1 MNEKRDELR
10 QAPTEELRELSLQ
23 EMEGVSGAGI
33 IDWIKRQV
41 AKANEINLRNIENNT
56 YGRGHFQ

>member
-1 MNEKRDELR
+1 MNEKRDEMKLVPADEVR
-10 QAPTEELRELSLQ
+10 EISEE
-23 EMEGVSGAGI
+23 EMQSVAGAGI